1 MKDNKSHLIY
11 VDCIPDNCIQITNYG
26 RYEFKD
32 LYFCRTNNKL
42 YQKIKYLIR
51 EISLI
56 DNNGKRIMSYV
67 KSTTKSVPI
76 SPLILMKMI
85 NKLDNKNEDN

>member
-1 MKDNKSHLIY
+1 MKNNKSHLIY
-11 VDCIPDNCIQITNYG
+11 VDSIPDNCIQITNYG

-51 EISLI
+51 EIPFLSKLELH
-56 DNNGKRIMSYV
+56 R
-67 KSTTKSVPI
+67 
-76 SPLILMKMI
+76 
-85 NKLDNKNEDN
+85 NKLQTMR

>member
-1 MKDNKSHLIY
+1 MKNNKSHLIY
-11 VDCIPDNCIQITNYG
+11 VDSIPDNCVKITKYG

-51 EISLI
+51 EIPLL
-56 DNNGKRIMSYV
+56 DENGKRIMSYV

-76 SPLILMKMI
+76 SPLILMKMLE
-85 NKLDNKNEDN
+85 NKSVNQED

>member
-1 MKDNKSHLIY
+1 MKNNKSHLIY
-11 VDCIPDNCIQITNYG
+11 VDSIPDNCVKITKYG

-32 LYFCRTNNKL
+32 LYFCKTNNKL

-51 EISLI
+51 EIPLL
-56 DNNGKRIMSYV
+56 DENGKRSMSYV

-76 SPLILMKMI
+76 SPLILMKMLE
-85 NKLDNKNEDN
+85 NKSDNQED

>member
-11 VDCIPDNCIQITNYG
+11 VDSIPDNCIQITNYG

-51 EISLI
+51 EIPLI

-85 NKLDNKNEDN
+85 SKLDNKNEDN